1 MSHSDQRRGL
11 LLVSWICQI
20 IVAGVLG
27 MTIWFKFTAAPES
40 VWIFEEIGVEP
51 AGRLFTGVAEAVA
64 VVLILIPRTAI
75 FGALLA
81 FGLMIG
87 AIAAHLLVIGVTT
100 PVFDVDGTMQPV
112 EQGNA
117 DLFLLA
123 VITAVTAAIVV
134 AIRWRAA
141 AEAA

>member
-1 MSHSDQRRGL
+1 
-11 LLVSWICQI
+11 VSWICQI

>member
-1 MSHSDQRRGL
+1 M
-11 LLVSWICQI
+11 VSWICQI

>member
-1 MSHSDQRRGL
+1 